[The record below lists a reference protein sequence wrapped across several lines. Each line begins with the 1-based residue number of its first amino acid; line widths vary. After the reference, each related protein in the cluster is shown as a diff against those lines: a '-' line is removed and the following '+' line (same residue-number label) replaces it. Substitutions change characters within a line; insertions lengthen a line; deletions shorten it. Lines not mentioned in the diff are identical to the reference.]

1 MKAIIISCI
10 NYKGG
15 CTKTSTTVG
24 LGAALAL
31 RKKKVLL
38 VDCDPQSHVSL
49 HLGIRQEDIDISV
62 DNVLYERRL
71 DIRDI
76 ILETGVENL
85 CVAPSRKGLLHA
97 RETLANRPRRDVLLY
112 RALKPV
118 REDFDFILIDTPP
131 DEGLLTINA
140 IYASRFLIVP
150 TPLDMFSLT
159 GISSLV
165 ESLEMMH
172 EAYEERKMELLGI
185 LVNRYDGRLRTENE
199 SNLNV
204 LRQTFGD
211 LIFETRIRSD
221 EWIRTAQR
229 TGKTVFQRSGG
240 RSKGAFDFTRLAEEV
255 VSRIERRVQA

>member
-1 MKAIIISCI
+1 MKAIILSCI

-31 RKKKVLL
+31 RDKKVLII
-38 VDCDPQSHVSL
+38 DCDPQSHVAL
-49 HLGIRQEDIDISV
+49 HFGLKQEDIGISV
-62 DNVLYERRL
+62 DNVLYDRKL

-76 ILETGVENL
+76 ILATDVENL
-85 CVAPSRKGLLHA
+85 CIAPSRKGLLHA
-97 RETLANRPRRDVLLY
+97 RETLANRPRRDVLLS

-118 REDFDFILIDTPP
+118 LYDFDFILIDTPP

-140 IYASRFLIVP
+140 IYASRYLIVP

-159 GISSLV
+159 GIASLV
-165 ESLEMMH
+165 ESLEMMQ
-172 EAYEERKMELLGI
+172 EAYEERNMELLGI
-185 LVNRYDGRLRTENE
+185 VVNRYDGRLRTEND
-199 SNLNV
+199 SNLRQ
-204 LRQTFGD
+204 LRETFGD

-229 TGKTVFQRSGG
+229 TGKTVFQKSGG
-240 RSKGAFDFTRLAEEV
+240 RSKGAFDFTRLAGEV
-255 VSRIERRVQA
+255 VSRIERAV